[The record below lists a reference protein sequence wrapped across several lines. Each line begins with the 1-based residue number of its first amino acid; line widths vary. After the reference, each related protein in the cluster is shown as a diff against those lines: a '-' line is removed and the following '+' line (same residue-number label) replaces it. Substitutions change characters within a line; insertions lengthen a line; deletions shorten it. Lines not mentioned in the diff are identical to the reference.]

1 MVPDL
6 RSWTLEMLTL
16 QMGVDPTF
24 LLGEKIGISQTNQ
37 GIDMMITGH
46 THHQDLPVTQSF
58 RIFRHWE
65 GVFFSQQIA
74 CSYWNA
80 NVGDRGDSN

>member
-16 QMGVDPTF
+16 QMGVLIQPF
-24 LLGEKIGISQTNQ
+24 CWGKKLGFHKQSQ

-65 GVFFSQQIA
+65 GVFFA
-74 CSYWNA
+74 A
-80 NVGDRGDSN
+80 NCMLILEC